1 MGFVSFTILIWEHAL
16 TFADEVEYIWRGKKG
31 WFIILFFINRYV
43 TPLSFVVNLFA
54 YLSPSW
60 SPERCAH
67 FVRYEGAMI
76 VIGLNVTG
84 LMMLM
89 RISALYRER
98 RYVVW
103 GTACLLATEFSVNA
117 WLVSHGK
124 PVSHINTNHVL
135 TACTM
140 IFDTGKV
147 PKAMAAASAW
157 LPLLYD
163 TVILLL
169 TLNRTLG
176 PVRNKTAGRVMKVL
190 LRDGMLYYSVI
201 FSVNLVL
208 TLMIVAAPPG
218 VQNITAQ
225 TEQLFTVAMMS
236 RITIH
241 LRKQARANTEVHSQ
255 TTISHHFEKPFFA
268 RLRQSF
274 SPCASQARADP
285 PIAVNVQESFVTHD
299 DHGVPVSPGSK
310 ATEEWFEMRRPSSA
324 LLSPHSKRESQLRF
338 VV

>member
-1 MGFVSFTILIWEHAL
+1 MSYHRLPNLSSGFSCC
-16 TFADEVEYIWRGKKG
+16 FA
-31 WFIILFFINRYV
+31 
-43 TPLSFVVNLFA
+43 S
-54 YLSPSW
+54 
-60 SPERCAH
+60 
-67 FVRYEGAMI
+67 
-76 VIGLNVTG
+76 
-84 LMMLM
+84 
-89 RISALYRER
+89 
-98 RYVVW
+98 
-103 GTACLLATEFSVNA
+103 
-117 WLVSHGK
+117 
-124 PVSHINTNHVL
+124 
-135 TACTM
+135 
-140 IFDTGKV
+140 
-147 PKAMAAASAW
+147 
-157 LPLLYD
+157 
-163 TVILLL
+163 
-169 TLNRTLG
+169 
-176 PVRNKTAGRVMKVL
+176 
-190 LRDGMLYYSVI
+190 SVI

-268 RLRQSF
+268 RLRESF
-274 SPCASQARADP
+274 SPCTSQPRADP